1 MKIERVIRDAF
12 VVIGKEGS
20 TEDGEGFI
28 QKLWQDA
35 NSHFDQVADLAKR
48 DEAGNLAGVWGA
60 MTDFSRTFR
69 PWDDFCRGLYLAGVE
84 CVDDAEAPEGWTRWT
99 IPAYEF
105 LSVECEG
112 ENTFSDMLKY
122 MDENHLSLAGAVH
135 DHTDPKTGKNY
146 MYFPVRKR

>member
-60 MTDFSRTFR
+60 MTDFSRAFR

>member
-12 VVIGKEGS
+12 MVIGKEGS

-146 MYFPVRKR
+146 VYFPVRKR